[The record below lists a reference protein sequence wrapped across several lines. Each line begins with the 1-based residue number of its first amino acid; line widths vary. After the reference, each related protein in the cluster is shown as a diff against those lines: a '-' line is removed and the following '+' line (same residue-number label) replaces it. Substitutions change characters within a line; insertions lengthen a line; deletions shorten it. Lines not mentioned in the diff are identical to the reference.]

1 MKMEHALAKL
11 ILVCSLLTTLFASV
25 PMHPAQAQ
33 TTKQAMPAGLQET
46 FLSASA
52 KPFSTQGGTYTTEYN
67 GLNYSLNA
75 SGLQAQA
82 AGLSWGIALRG
93 MGRGNQ
99 AKDVQSPE
107 IVQTDTRLE
116 YQRGVITEWY
126 RNTMLGVEQGFTISE
141 SPQGN
146 GKLVLQLDLSANVEG
161 ILNNDAS
168 GLSFA
173 GENGQT
179 LRYDQLKAYDSNN
192 VQLEAKMVYATGQI
206 AIQVNDRGAA
216 YPITI
221 DPLIYLEQKVVSSD
235 GTGENFFGFS
245 VAISGETAL
254 VGAKGADRAYVFV
267 RSGTTWTQ
275 QAILTGPANTY
286 FGFSVAISG
295 DTALV
300 GAYLQT
306 VGANSSQGSA
316 YIFTRSGTTWIQQQ
330 ELTASDGAASNYFGR
345 SVALSGDT
353 ALVSARN
360 HTVGANS
367 GQGSAYVFTRSGATW
382 TEQQELTASDGAAG
396 DWFGSS
402 VSLSGDTALVGAILD
417 TVGLNSQQGSAYV
430 FTRSGA
436 TWTQQQQLTAS
447 DGTAGDRFGF
457 SAALSGDT
465 AIVGGSSDTVGA
477 ITLQGSAYVFTRSG
491 TTWAQQQQ
499 LTASDGASGDQFG
512 YSVALLGDTALV
524 GAYYD
529 DVLYGDQGSAYFFV
543 RNGTTWTQQTR
554 LTASDATA
562 FEMFG
567 GSVAL
572 DGNTALV
579 GTPYHQ
585 VGVNLRQGSVYFYQA
600 YRTDADLAVSTV
612 TGSGNPANPGDTVLL
627 TASVT
632 NYGPATAG
640 NVMLNVSL
648 PAGLTYLSHAATYG
662 TYSPSTNLWNVGNLN
677 FGLTAALTI
686 TATVDMLSAP
696 TKTLT
701 FSAQSLSRDTND
713 ANNAASFALTVNK
726 KQLLANGGFNTFA
739 GATKIPTGWTAVKFA
754 STDGKDTTAANRK
767 EGTASL
773 KITNTSAVIK
783 TLTQTLSPLSGAAG
797 DPFIFSYWVKGS
809 ALPAAGLCQAQV
821 LFYNGAA
828 SVGTK
833 TLACGLNGTF
843 AYKQRKLTFT
853 APAAYTSVKIVFTYS
868 KASGTVWFDLV
879 SLLR

>member
-286 FGFSVAISG
+286 FGFSVAI
-295 DTALV
+295 
-300 GAYLQT
+300 
-306 VGANSSQGSA
+306 
-316 YIFTRSGTTWIQQQ
+316 
-330 ELTASDGAASNYFGR
+330 
-345 SVALSGDT
+345 
-353 ALVSARN
+353 
-360 HTVGANS
+360 
-367 GQGSAYVFTRSGATW
+367 
-382 TEQQELTASDGAAG
+382 
-396 DWFGSS
+396 
-402 VSLSGDTALVGAILD
+402 SGDTALVGAILD